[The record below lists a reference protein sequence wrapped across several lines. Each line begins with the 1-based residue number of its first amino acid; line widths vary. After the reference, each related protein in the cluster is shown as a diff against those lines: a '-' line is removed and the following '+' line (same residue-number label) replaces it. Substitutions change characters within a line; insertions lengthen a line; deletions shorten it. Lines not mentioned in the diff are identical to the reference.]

1 MIPDIGN
8 INIDSFSIPTIN
20 NISAGYVGIVNVY
33 VRIIRMAN
41 IRRID
46 VPDVKVWMVEPPEA
60 IPHDVPVTV
69 TIGKPIVDMPGCV
82 KVHKENVKQRSKNN
96 MLVNDD
102 PKGNT
107 VLCDAG
113 MPYFEPPD
121 YQSQGLTWTTVVP
134 QEPEA
139 DGVDAEPPPP
149 PDTPTPPGAPE
160 VPAETAGDKE
170 CPGPNDLRVGDYAT
184 SGNEKVVGHEWNN
197 DQTKCITLWEDV
209 GFVEKYLPSP
219 QIVTTTATIAVVATS
234 SALLAKPLADLLLK
248 VIKPLVK
255 KVSAK
260 VKKALGKTP
269 YRPTASE
276 IRTNQY
282 REKKGLLPKN
292 FEKDHQKKMKKEK
305 SQKKEEK
312 K

>member
-1 MIPDIGN
+1 MIPY
-8 INIDSFSIPTIN
+8 INTTNPSIPNVGIGGISN
-20 NISAGYVGIVNVY
+20 LNIYMANLRDVNISDT
-33 VRIIRMAN
+33 RIWMDESPQSVP
-41 IRRID
+41 ID
-46 VPDVKVWMVEPPEA
+46 VPVVVN
-60 IPHDVPVTV
+60 
-69 TIGKPIVDMPGCV
+69 IGKPIVDMPGCV
-82 KVHKENVKQRSKNN
+82 TVHKENLKQRSKNK

-107 VLCDAG
+107 TLCDSG
-113 MPYFEPPD
+113 MPSFQPVD

-134 QEPEA
+134 EEPEPE
-139 DGVDAEPPPP
+139 GMNSEPPPEPDLTTPSPEIP
-149 PDTPTPPGAPE
+149 PTGGTE
-160 VPAETAGDKE
+160 AEKE
-170 CPGPNDLRVGDYAT
+170 CPGPGDLRVGDYAT
-184 SGNEKVVGHEWNN
+184 SGNEKVIGHEWND

-260 VKKALGKTP
+260 VKKVLG
-269 YRPTASE
+269 
-276 IRTNQY
+276 
-282 REKKGLLPKN
+282 
-292 FEKDHQKKMKKEK
+292 KKEK
-305 SQKKEEK
+305 VLSVAERMEEQRDRNQAIRTLKKALKSK

>member
-8 INIDSFSIPTIN
+8 VNINLQNNPSIRN
-20 NISAGYVGIVNVY
+20 VGIGGVRLVNLRDINVSET
-33 VRIIRMAN
+33 RI
-41 IRRID
+41 
-46 VPDVKVWMVEPPEA
+46 WMEEPPQA
-60 IPHDVPVTV
+60 VPVDVPVV
-69 TIGKPIVDMPGCV
+69 VNIGKPIVDMPGCV
-82 KVHKENVKQRSKNN
+82 TVHKENVKQRSKNK

-107 VLCDAG
+107 TLCDSG
-113 MPYFEPPD
+113 MPSYQPVD

-134 QEPEA
+134 EEPEP
-139 DGVDAEPPPP
+139 DGVKSDPPPAPDFDAPSPEIP
-149 PDTPTPPGAPE
+149 PTGG
-160 VPAETAGDKE
+160 VETEKD
-170 CPGPNDLRVGDYAT
+170 CPGPNDLRVGDYTT
-184 SGNEKVVGHEWNN
+184 SGNEKVSGHEWNA
-197 DQTKCITLWEDV
+197 DKTICITLYEDV

-292 FEKDHQKKMKKEK
+292 FEKDHQKKKK
-305 SQKKEEK
+305 SEK
-312 K
+312 KSEKK

>member
-1 MIPDIGN
+1 MIPYINMRNLNVPNVGIRGVRDVNVRMASLRKLDIPETYVWT
-8 INIDSFSIPTIN
+8 DRASDSIP
-20 NISAGYVGIVNVY
+20 
-33 VRIIRMAN
+33 
-41 IRRID
+41 
-46 VPDVKVWMVEPPEA
+46 P
-60 IPHDVPVTV
+60 DVPVTV

-82 KVHKENVKQRSKNN
+82 TVHKENLKQRSKNK
-96 MLVNDD
+96 MLVDDD

-107 VLCDAG
+107 TLCDSG
-113 MPYFEPPD
+113 MPSFQAID
-121 YQSQGLTWTTVVP
+121 YQHNQLTWTTVVP
-134 QEPEA
+134 EEPER
-139 DGVDAEPPPP
+139 EPQDNNP
-149 PDTPTPPGAPE
+149 PDPPDAPTPPGAPE

-276 IRTNQY
+276 IRTNQ
-282 REKKGLLPKN
+282 
-292 FEKDHQKKMKKEK
+292 
-305 SQKKEEK
+305 
-312 K
+312 

>member
-1 MIPDIGN
+1 MIPDIDN
-8 INIDSFSIPTIN
+8 INIDSFSIPNIN
-20 NISAGYVGIVNVY
+20 NISAGNVGIGNVY
-33 VRIIRMAN
+33 VRNIRMAN

-46 VPDVKVWMVEPPEA
+46 VPDVNVWMVEPPQA
-60 IPHDVPVTV
+60 IPPNVPVTL

-121 YQSQGLTWTTVVP
+121 YQAQGLVWTTVVP
-134 QEPEA
+134 EEPEA
-139 DGVDAEPPPP
+139 DGVNAEPPPAPDIDP
-149 PDTPTPPGAPE
+149 PTTPDIPPQTTQE
-160 VPAETAGDKE
+160 DKE
-170 CPGPNDLRVGDYAT
+170 CPGPNDLRVGDYTT
-184 SGNEKVVGHEWNN
+184 SGNEKVSGHEWNA
-197 DQTKCITLWEDV
+197 DKTVCITLYEDV
-209 GFVEKYLPSP
+209 GFTEKYLPSP

-260 VKKALGKTP
+260 VKKVLG
-269 YRPTASE
+269 
-276 IRTNQY
+276 
-282 REKKGLLPKN
+282 
-292 FEKDHQKKMKKEK
+292 KKEK
-305 SQKKEEK
+305 VLSVSERMELQRDRNQAIRTLKKALNRQK
-312 K
+312 

>member
-1 MIPDIGN
+1 MIPYINIKNSSIPNVGINGVSN
-8 INIDSFSIPTIN
+8 INVRLANVRGLDIPENRVWLYTEPE
-20 NISAGYVGIVNVY
+20 S
-33 VRIIRMAN
+33 
-41 IRRID
+41 
-46 VPDVKVWMVEPPEA
+46 VPL
-60 IPHDVPVTV
+60 DVPVTV
-69 TIGKPIVDMPGCV
+69 NIGKPIVDMPGCV
-82 KVHKENVKQRSKNN
+82 TVHKENVKQRSKNK
-96 MLVNDD
+96 MLVDDD

-107 VLCDAG
+107 TLCDSG
-113 MPYFEPPD
+113 MPSFQAID
-121 YQSQGLTWTTVVP
+121 YQHNQLTWTTVVP
-134 QEPEA
+134 EEPERKPQ
-139 DGVDAEPPPP
+139 DNQP
-149 PDTPTPPGAPE
+149 PDAPEAPTPPGAPE
-160 VPAETAGDKE
+160 VPAATAEEKE
-170 CPGPNDLRVGDYAT
+170 CPGPNDLRVGDYTT
-184 SGNEKVVGHEWNN
+184 SGDEKVSGHEWNA
-197 DQTKCITLWEDV
+197 DETICITLYEDV

-292 FEKDHQKKMKKEK
+292 FEKDHQKKMK